1 MWRSLKCSLKPSLGN
16 HRGFPHKVN
25 YFFKSSKLR
34 NMTNKTQLVYPNTS
48 QNKTPTDTVCCS
60 FACRVPAWSPVKP
73 CVFMYFF
80 ATLSQKVGLDPN
92 TPQKVNTTHHHSP
105 SFIKKIPAIHSS
117 MKVLM
122 VLKGQTCSRA
132 SGAAPSI
139 APSACGVCGVAGSST
154 TLLVSKVPLEQQS
167 KRTSDGGE
175 GEDGD
180 DFAGFRWVKQC
191 HLHHP
196 PSKSPFL

>member
-1 MWRSLKCSLKPSLGN
+1 VLHQWGWYHHNLGFISKSRELVIHGLIQDMLFRKYSMWRSLKCSLKPSLGN

-105 SFIKKIPAIHSS
+105 SFIKKNTSHPFIHESPD
-117 MKVLM
+117 
-122 VLKGQTCSRA
+122 GF
-132 SGAAPSI
+132 
-139 APSACGVCGVAGSST
+139 
-154 TLLVSKVPLEQQS
+154 E
-167 KRTSDGGE
+167 RTN
-175 GEDGD
+175 
-180 DFAGFRWVKQC
+180 
-191 HLHHP
+191 L
-196 PSKSPFL
+196 